1 MSMLCVDKDIKA
13 AVFDVDGTL
22 YDYRNGCVPHS
33 AIDAV
38 ARLKEKG
45 YFIIVAT
52 GRTMAM
58 LNPQITEELA
68 PDYYILSNGALVSDR
83 NSLIFFSNPFSRKET
98 DLLVDLTN
106 AYGGAMILKYQNE
119 NCIYFDY
126 EAGRKLWDVGPGM
139 VEEQTFFDEKHKTHN
154 RKLPIGISI
163 YGDGELK
170 QEIQRFFTVDEFKDA
185 HGIDV
190 MREGVHKM
198 AGLKR
203 LLKGLGLGPEN
214 IIAFG
219 DSGNDVEMITQAAI
233 GVAMG
238 NGKKELQQA
247 ADYVSP
253 CSWEDGIAE
262 ALHTLQQ
269 I

>member
-1 MSMLCVDKDIKA
+1 MSRAGEIKA

-22 YDYRNGCVPHS
+22 YDYKNGCVPDS
-33 AIDAV
+33 AIEAIGK
-38 ARLKEKG
+38 LKEKG
-45 YFIIVAT
+45 YLIIVAT

-58 LNPQITEELA
+58 LNSQITETLA

-83 NSLIFFSNPFSRKET
+83 NNLLIFSRPFSRTET
-98 DLLVDLTN
+98 ELLVNLTET
-106 AYGGAMILKYQNE
+106 YGGAMILKYQNE

-262 ALHTLQQ
+262 ALHTLQL

>member
-83 NSLIFFSNPFSRKET
+83 NS
-98 DLLVDLTN
+98 LTN

-262 ALHTLQQ
+262 ALHTLQL

>member
-106 AYGGAMILKYQNE
+106 AYGGAMI
-119 NCIYFDY
+119 
-126 EAGRKLWDVGPGM
+126 
-139 VEEQTFFDEKHKTHN
+139 
-154 RKLPIGISI
+154 
-163 YGDGELK
+163 
-170 QEIQRFFTVDEFKDA
+170 
-185 HGIDV
+185 
-190 MREGVHKM
+190 
-198 AGLKR
+198 
-203 LLKGLGLGPEN
+203 
-214 IIAFG
+214 
-219 DSGNDVEMITQAAI
+219 
-233 GVAMG
+233 
-238 NGKKELQQA
+238 
-247 ADYVSP
+247 
-253 CSWEDGIAE
+253 
-262 ALHTLQQ
+262 
-269 I
+269 

>member
-1 MSMLCVDKDIKA
+1 MSMPDVKKDIKA
-13 AVFDVDGTL
+13 VVFDVDGTL
-22 YDYRNGCVPHS
+22 YDYRNGCVPRS

-38 ARLKEKG
+38 ACLKEKG
-45 YFIIVAT
+45 YFVIIAT

-58 LNPQITEELA
+58 LNTQITGELD

-83 NSLIFFSNPFSRKET
+83 NSLIFFSHPFTRKET
-98 DLLVDLTN
+98 NMLVDMTLSH
-106 AYGGAMILKYQNE
+106 GGAMILKYQME

-139 VEEQTFFDEKHKTHN
+139 VEERTFFDKTHRTHN
-154 RKLPIGISI
+154 RKLPIGISV

-170 QEIQRFFTVDEFKDA
+170 KEIRKVFRVDEFKDA
-185 HGIDV
+185 HGLDV

-219 DSGNDVEMITQAAI
+219 DSGNDAQMITQAAI

-247 ADYVSP
+247 ADYVCP

-262 ALHTLQQ
+262 SLHSLQL

>member
-1 MSMLCVDKDIKA
+1 
-13 AVFDVDGTL
+13 
-22 YDYRNGCVPHS
+22 
-33 AIDAV
+33 
-38 ARLKEKG
+38 
-45 YFIIVAT
+45 
-52 GRTMAM
+52 
-58 LNPQITEELA
+58 
-68 PDYYILSNGALVSDR
+68 
-83 NSLIFFSNPFSRKET
+83 
-98 DLLVDLTN
+98 
-106 AYGGAMILKYQNE
+106 
-119 NCIYFDY
+119 
-126 EAGRKLWDVGPGM
+126 
-139 VEEQTFFDEKHKTHN
+139 
-154 RKLPIGISI
+154 
-163 YGDGELK
+163 
-170 QEIQRFFTVDEFKDA
+170 
-185 HGIDV
+185 

-262 ALHTLQQ
+262 ALHTLQL